1 MQHRSLIAA
10 ALLAVAGCA
19 SFDPRSFGV
28 VAADGIVAEAVQL
41 RRAGSAEQKAALTRA
56 DEAMRREATAANRLR
71 LASLLVLLPD
81 PLRDPQ
87 RAAELVEPLAE
98 AGDPAY
104 GRFAALIAVQAQ
116 EQARLAREL
125 ARGAR
130 DVERE
135 RVERERERVERDK
148 REEALRQQVE
158 ALRGIER
165 GILEREE
172 KLRRREK

>member
-1 MQHRSLIAA
+1 MQHRCLISA
-10 ALLAVAGCA
+10 ALFALAGCA
-19 SFDPRSFGV
+19 SLDPRSFGV
-28 VAADGIVAEAVQL
+28 VAADGIVAEALQL
-41 RRAGSAEQKAALTRA
+41 RRVGTAEQKAALARA
-56 DEAMRREATAANRLR
+56 DEAMRREATPANRLR

-81 PLRDPQ
+81 PMRDPQ
-87 RAAELVEPLAE
+87 RAAELVEPVAD
-98 AGDPAY
+98 DPAY

-125 ARGAR
+125 TRGAR
-130 DVERE
+130 DLERE
-135 RVERERERVERDK
+135 RGERERERIERDK

-172 KLRRREK
+172 KLRRRDK

>member
-71 LASLLVLLPD
+71 LASLLVMLPD

-87 RAAELVEPLAE
+87 RAAEVVEPLAE

-104 GRFAALIAVQAQ
+104 GRFAALIGVQAQ

-130 DVERE
+130 DL
-135 RVERERERVERDK
+135 ERERVERDK

-158 ALRGIER
+158 ALRDIER
-165 GILEREE
+165 GILERED

>member
-1 MQHRSLIAA
+1 MQLRCLIAG
-10 ALLAVAGCA
+10 ALFAVAGCA
-19 SFDPRSFGV
+19 SFDPRSLGV
-28 VAADGIVAEAVQL
+28 VTADAIVAEAVQL
-41 RRAGSAEQKAALTRA
+41 RRAGSAEQKAALARA

-71 LASLLVLLPD
+71 LASLLVMLPD

-130 DVERE
+130 DL
-135 RVERERERVERDK
+135 ERERVERDK

-158 ALRGIER
+158 ALRDIER
-165 GILEREE
+165 GILERED

>member
-1 MQHRSLIAA
+1 MQHRCLIAA
-10 ALLAVAGCA
+10 ALFAFAGCA

-28 VAADGIVAEAVQL
+28 VMADGIVGEAVQL
-41 RRAGSAEQKAALTRA
+41 RRAGSAAEQKAALARA
-56 DEAMRREATAANRLR
+56 DEAMRREATPANRLR
-71 LASLLVLLPD
+71 LASLLVMLPD

-130 DVERE
+130 DL
-135 RVERERERVERDK
+135 ERERVERDK

-158 ALRGIER
+158 ALRDIER
-165 GILEREE
+165 GILERED
-172 KLRRREK
+172 KMRRREK

>member
-1 MQHRSLIAA
+1 MQHRCLIAA
-10 ALLAVAGCA
+10 ALFAFAGCA
-19 SFDPRSFGV
+19 SFDPRRFGV
-28 VAADGIVAEAVQL
+28 VMADGIVGDAVQL
-41 RRAGSAEQKAALTRA
+41 RRAGSAAEQKAALARA
-56 DEAMRREATAANRLR
+56 DEAMRREATPANRLR
-71 LASLLVLLPD
+71 LASLLVVLPD
-81 PLRDPQ
+81 PMRDPQ
-87 RAAELVEPLAE
+87 RAAELLEPIAD
-98 AGDPAY
+98 DPAY

-125 ARGAR
+125 TRGAR
-130 DVERE
+130 DLERE
-135 RVERERERVERDK
+135 RGERGRGRVERDK

>member
-130 DVERE
+130 DL
-135 RVERERERVERDK
+135 ERERVERDK

-158 ALRGIER
+158 ALRDIER
-165 GILEREE
+165 GILERED

>member
-1 MQHRSLIAA
+1 MQHRCLISA
-10 ALLAVAGCA
+10 ALFALAGCA
-19 SFDPRSFGV
+19 SLDPRSFGV
-28 VAADGIVAEAVQL
+28 VAADGIVAEALQL
-41 RRAGSAEQKAALTRA
+41 RRAGTAEQKAALARA
-56 DEAMRREATAANRLR
+56 DEAMRREATPANRLR

-81 PLRDPQ
+81 PMRDPQ
-87 RAAELVEPLAE
+87 RAAELVEPVAD
-98 AGDPAY
+98 DPAY

-125 ARGAR
+125 TRGAR
-130 DVERE
+130 DLERE
-135 RVERERERVERDK
+135 RGERERERIERDK

-172 KLRRREK
+172 KLRRRDK

>member
-1 MQHRSLIAA
+1 MQHRCLIAA
-10 ALLAVAGCA
+10 ALFAFAGCA

-28 VAADGIVAEAVQL
+28 VMADGIVGEAVQL
-41 RRAGSAEQKAALTRA
+41 RRAGSAAEQKAALARA
-56 DEAMRREATAANRLR
+56 DEAMRREATPANRLR
-71 LASLLVLLPD
+71 LASLLVMLPD

-130 DVERE
+130 DL
-135 RVERERERVERDK
+135 ERERVERDK

-158 ALRGIER
+158 ALRDIER
-165 GILEREE
+165 GILERED

>member
-1 MQHRSLIAA
+1 MQHRCLIAA
-10 ALLAVAGCA
+10 ALFAFAGCA
-19 SFDPRSFGV
+19 SLDPRSFGV
-28 VAADGIVAEAVQL
+28 VMADGIVGEAVQL
-41 RRAGSAEQKAALTRA
+41 RRAGSAAEQKAALARA
-56 DEAMRREATAANRLR
+56 DEAMRREATPANRLR
-71 LASLLVLLPD
+71 LASLLVMLPD

-130 DVERE
+130 DL
-135 RVERERERVERDK
+135 ERERVERDK

-158 ALRGIER
+158 ALRDIER
-165 GILEREE
+165 GILERED
-172 KLRRREK
+172 KMRRREK

>member
-1 MQHRSLIAA
+1 MQHRCLIAA
-10 ALLAVAGCA
+10 ALFAFAGCA

-28 VAADGIVAEAVQL
+28 VMADGIVGEAVQL
-41 RRAGSAEQKAALTRA
+41 RRAGSAAEQKAAIARA
-56 DEAMRREATAANRLR
+56 EEAMRREATSANRLR
-71 LASLLVLLPD
+71 LASLLVMLPD

-87 RAAELVEPLAE
+87 RAAEVVEPLAE

-130 DVERE
+130 DL
-135 RVERERERVERDK
+135 ERERVERDK

-158 ALRGIER
+158 ALRDIER
-165 GILEREE
+165 GILERED